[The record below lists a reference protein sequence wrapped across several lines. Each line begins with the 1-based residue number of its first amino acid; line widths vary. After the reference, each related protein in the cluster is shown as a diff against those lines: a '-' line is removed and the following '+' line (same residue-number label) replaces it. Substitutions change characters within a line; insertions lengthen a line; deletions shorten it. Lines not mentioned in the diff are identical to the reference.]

1 MEARKKATR
10 DIELSNLTAA
20 KISPAQNVAS
30 GVYICESNL
39 IRIYAKTDVSI
50 KETGIDVVPIE
61 MPAGSVEYF
70 QVNPSDSLDIVGTAN
85 ISSIL

>member
-10 DIELSNLTAA
+10 DIELMNLVAA
-20 KISPAQNVAS
+20 KISPAQNITDGA
-30 GVYICESNL
+30 YICESNL
-39 IRIYAKTDVSI
+39 IRVYAKTDVTI

-70 QVNPSDSLDIVGTAN
+70 QVSQSDSLDITGTAN